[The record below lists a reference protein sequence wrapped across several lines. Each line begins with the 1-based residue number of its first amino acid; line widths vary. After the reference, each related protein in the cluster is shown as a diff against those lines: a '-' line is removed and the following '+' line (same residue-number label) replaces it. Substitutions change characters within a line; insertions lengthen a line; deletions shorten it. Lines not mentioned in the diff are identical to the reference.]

1 MTNAITLQQK
11 TPEGKT
17 LISEPVFNIFQA
29 HLQPANNL
37 SASQAAL
44 SLANLAPKPNDG
56 EKTLSDG
63 FFFELWNSVIG
74 VAEQIPHDHPAQ
86 DQLVKVMREL
96 TLLPDTGLTVWD
108 SPLWT
113 SLPVLGAAI
122 RERLNGPTYP
132 PHPTAAQTRAVDESW
147 VRFHAFAARLMGA
160 GVVHSASQPVW
171 MLRDALEQPPQE
183 EEEEEVVADRDLA
196 AAAMY
201 IEYAGAVLVEAVAA
215 NPEPALGAELARL
228 LRAGPLYG
236 GAPGLSRERWGFWAK
251 RFREEGGEEKGR
263 SEEGRAVA
271 GRAARLMEVWGETR
285 LKG

>member
-1 MTNAITLQQK
+1 MANAITLQQK

-86 DQLVKVMREL
+86 DSLVKVMREL

-108 SPLWT
+108 VSFPPPFSIQST
-113 SLPVLGAAI
+113 SF
-122 RERLNGPTYP
+122 LNQPT
-132 PHPTAAQTRAVDESW
+132 
-147 VRFHAFAARLMGA
+147 
-160 GVVHSASQPVW
+160 
-171 MLRDALEQPPQE
+171 
-183 EEEEEVVADRDLA
+183 
-196 AAAMY
+196 
-201 IEYAGAVLVEAVAA
+201 
-215 NPEPALGAELARL
+215 N
-228 LRAGPLYG
+228 
-236 GAPGLSRERWGFWAK
+236 
-251 RFREEGGEEKGR
+251 
-263 SEEGRAVA
+263 
-271 GRAARLMEVWGETR
+271 
-285 LKG
+285 